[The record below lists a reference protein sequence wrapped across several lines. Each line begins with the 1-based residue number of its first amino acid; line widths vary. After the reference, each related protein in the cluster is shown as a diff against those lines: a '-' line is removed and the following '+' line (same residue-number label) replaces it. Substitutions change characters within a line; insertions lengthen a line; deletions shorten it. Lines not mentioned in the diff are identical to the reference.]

1 VTPSDYE
8 IARARP
14 EDLSLLPAIEL
25 AAAQLLRGH
34 APESVLNET
43 TDCATFAEAVRQG
56 HLWVAL
62 AGDAPV
68 GFALVKMLADDLP
81 HLDEVDVEPSHGRR
95 GLGTALVRAA
105 CEWATA
111 SGFSMLTLTTFRAVP
126 WNQAFY
132 ARLGFVEIPRDLL
145 RPELA
150 AVVSDEA
157 ARGLA
162 PETRAVMAYRCA
174 TAVSGWATTPL

>member
-1 VTPSDYE
+1 MTPSGYE

-14 EDLSLLPAIEL
+14 EDLDRLPAIER
-25 AAAQLLRGH
+25 AAARLLRGH
-34 APESVLNET
+34 APESILTET
-43 TDCATFAEAVRQG
+43 TDCATFAEAARQG
-56 HLWVAL
+56 HLWVVL
-62 AGDAPV
+62 AGNAPV

-81 HLDEVDVEPSHGRR
+81 HLAEVDVEPSHGRR

-111 SGFSMLTLTTFRAVP
+111 SGFSMLTLTTFRALP
-126 WNQAFY
+126 WNLAFY

-162 PETRAVMAYRCA
+162 PETRAVMAYRCGH
-174 TAVSGWATTPL
+174 SG

>member
-1 VTPSDYE
+1 VTPPGYR

-34 APESVLNET
+34 APESVLNEA
-43 TDCATFAEAVRQG
+43 TDSGTFADAARDGRV
-56 HLWVAL
+56 WVAV

-68 GFALVKMLADDLP
+68 GFALVEMLADDLP

-95 GLGTALVRAA
+95 GLGTALVRAV
-105 CEWATA
+105 CEWATD

-126 WNQAFY
+126 WNLPFY
-132 ARLGFVEIPRDLL
+132 ARLGFVEIPNDRL

-174 TAVSGWATTPL
+174 SSATSVR

>member
-1 VTPSDYE
+1 MLPAGYA
-8 IARARP
+8 IAPARP
-14 EDLSLLPAIEL
+14 EHLTVLREIEL

-43 TDCATFAEAVRQG
+43 TDDRAFADAAGQG
-56 HLWVAL
+56 RLWVAL
-62 AGDAPV
+62 AGGAPV
-68 GFALVKMLADDLP
+68 GFALVKMLAHDLP

-95 GLGTALVRAA
+95 GLGGALVRTA

-111 SGFSMLTLTTFRAVP
+111 GGFSMLTLTTFRAVP
-126 WNQAFY
+126 WNLPFY
-132 ARLGFVEIPRDLL
+132 ARLGFVEIPSDML

-150 AVVSDEA
+150 ALVADEA

-162 PETRAVMAYRCA
+162 PGTRAVMAYEVRR
-174 TAVSGWATTPL
+174 GL